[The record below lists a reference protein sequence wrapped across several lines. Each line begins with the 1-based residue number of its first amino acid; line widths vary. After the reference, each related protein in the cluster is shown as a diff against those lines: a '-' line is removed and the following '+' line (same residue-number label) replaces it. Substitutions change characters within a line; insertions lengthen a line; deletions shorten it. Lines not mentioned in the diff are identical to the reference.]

1 MPIFELPIIS
11 KILINSKIMK
21 KTIFFLFFVILY
33 QSNFAKSATSDNYF
47 DIDYPNNPTQKF
59 CSYTATGKYEITLIN
74 DGTYTVYFKLYNSVG
89 NVQKTMQGIWEI
101 SDKSNY
107 GAESILDIRWTGL
120 NSNMPNLK
128 YRCQYGANN
137 KLQAII
143 DGQNR
148 TWQKCN

>member
-1 MPIFELPIIS
+1 
-11 KILINSKIMK
+11 MK

-33 QSNFAKSATSDNYF
+33 QSNFAKSTTSHNYF

-59 CSYTATGKYEITLIN
+59 CSYTATGKYEITLLN
-74 DGTYTVYFKLYNSVG
+74 DGTFNVYFKLYNSSG